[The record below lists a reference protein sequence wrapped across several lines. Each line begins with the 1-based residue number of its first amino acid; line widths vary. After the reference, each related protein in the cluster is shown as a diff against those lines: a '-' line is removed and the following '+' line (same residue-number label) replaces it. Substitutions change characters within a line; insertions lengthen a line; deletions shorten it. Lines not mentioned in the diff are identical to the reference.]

1 MNVINELR
9 MIIVYRGE
17 NVVHYSVS
25 HECNNGINEL
35 RMIIVYRGEN
45 VVHYSVSHECNNGI
59 NAYTIKY

>member
-35 RMIIVYRGEN
+35 RMINVYRGEN
-45 VVHYSVSHECNNGI
+45 VVHYSVSHECN
-59 NAYTIKY
+59 K